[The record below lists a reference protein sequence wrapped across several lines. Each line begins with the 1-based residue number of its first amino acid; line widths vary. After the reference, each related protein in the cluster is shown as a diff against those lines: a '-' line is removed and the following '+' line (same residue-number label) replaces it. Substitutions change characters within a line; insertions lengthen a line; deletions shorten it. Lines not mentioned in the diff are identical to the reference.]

1 MHLYTVEYVPNIR
14 IGAMYRLNIVL
25 YMLGGERG
33 DGKMINKIDRI
44 KELTELLNKA
54 SDSYYNTGDT
64 IMEDHEF
71 DTLLEELCSLE
82 QETGFV
88 MVTSPTH
95 KVGYEVKSE
104 LKKIKHNHL
113 MLSLAK
119 TKNWN
124 EFIRYFD
131 SKDAIGM
138 IKMDGI
144 TGSLRYI
151 NGELVSAETRG
162 NGEIGEDIFH
172 NIKTVKT
179 VPQKIPYKDELIVDG
194 EIICTYDDFEPF
206 STEYKNPRNF
216 ASGSIRLLDS
226 NECVKRPLTFVAW
239 NVIKGFD
246 NENSFLRKLVLIDE
260 LGFSVVPWTSSF
272 DWDAKE
278 FLVNKAK
285 KLGYP
290 IDGLVGRFD
299 DIKYGES
306 LGTTS
311 HHSNAAYA
319 FKFYDEL
326 TETTLRDVEWTLG
339 RTSVLTPT
347 AVFDSV
353 DIDGSSVSRASLH
366 NISIMKNLGLTK
378 NCTIRVFKANQ
389 IIPQVDSADK
399 DGDIP
404 IKIPTKCPV
413 CGGATSIKQ
422 DNESEVL
429 VCTNPDCIGKKLA
442 RFTHFVSRKCMN
454 IDGLS
459 ERTLELLI
467 SNNLIRNFRDIYH
480 LKEHVGKLCTLD
492 GMGKKSV
499 ENLINSVEKSR
510 DVKLEN
516 FIAALGIPNIG
527 LSAAKAISKKFNG
540 SHYDF
545 VLALAN
551 DNYDFSQIDD
561 FGEITNKSLHDW
573 WHSKD
578 PMVGLLPME
587 VNFIVENDTGS
598 SSNLDGKSFCITGS
612 LTHYA
617 NRDALVKAIE
627 DNGGKYVSSVSKKT
641 DYLINNDKNST
652 SGKNKKAIDLNIP
665 IISEEDFLNM
675 IKNPS

>member
-1 MHLYTVEYVPNIR
+1 M
-14 IGAMYRLNIVL
+14 
-25 YMLGGERG
+25 
-33 DGKMINKIDRI
+33 NKIDRT

-71 DTLLEELCSLE
+71 DTLLEELRSLE

-88 MVTSPTH
+88 MATSPTH

-104 LKKIKHNHL
+104 LQKVTHNHP

-119 TKNWN
+119 TKDWN
-124 EFIRYFD
+124 EFIIYFG
-131 SKDAIGM
+131 SKDVIGM
-138 IKMDGI
+138 LKMDGL
-144 TGSLRYI
+144 TCSLRYV

-179 VPQKIPYKDELIVDG
+179 VPQKIPYKDELVVDG
-194 EIICTYDDFEPF
+194 EIICTYEDFDPF

-226 NECVKRPLTFVAW
+226 NECAKRPLTFVAW

-260 LGFSVVPWTSSF
+260 LGFTVVPWTSSF

-319 FKFYDEL
+319 FKFGDE
-326 TETTLRDVEWTLG
+326 TYETVLRDVEWNTT
-339 RTSVLTPT
+339 RTGIIAPV
-347 AVFDSV
+347 AVFDEV
-353 DIDGSSVSRASLH
+353 DLDGALTTRATLH
-366 NISIMKNLGLTK
+366 NLSIIEQLELGIGDTITVYRSNMVIPKVDDNLTRSNTL
-378 NCTIRVFKANQ
+378 
-389 IIPQVDSADK
+389 
-399 DGDIP
+399 
-404 IKIPTKCPV
+404 KIPTTCQC
-413 CGGATSIKQ
+413 CGYPTGVKYT
-422 DNESEVL
+422 DNSKVL
-429 VCTNPDCIGKKLA
+429 MCTNPDCPAKKLA

-459 ERTLELLI
+459 EKTLSLLI
-467 SNNLIRNFRDIYH
+467 SNNLVKNFRDIYH

-499 ENLINSVEKSR
+499 ENLLNSIEKSR

-578 PMVGLLPME
+578 PMVELLPME
-587 VNFIVENDTGS
+587 VNFIVDDGAIS
-598 SSNLDGKSFCITGS
+598 SASLDGKSFCITGN
-612 LTHYA
+612 LIHYA
-617 NRDALVKAIE
+617 NRDTLVKVIE

-652 SGKNKKAIDLNIP
+652 SGKNKKAIDLSIP

>member
-1 MHLYTVEYVPNIR
+1 M
-14 IGAMYRLNIVL
+14 
-25 YMLGGERG
+25 
-33 DGKMINKIDRI
+33 NKIDKI

-54 SDSYYNTGDT
+54 SDSYCNTGDT

-71 DTLLEELCSLE
+71 DTLLEELHSLE

-88 MVTSPTH
+88 MATSPTH

-104 LKKIKHNHL
+104 LQKVTHNHP

-119 TKNWN
+119 TKDWN
-124 EFIRYFD
+124 EFIVHFG
-131 SKDAIGM
+131 SKDVIGM
-138 IKMDGI
+138 LKMDGL
-144 TGSLRYI
+144 TCSLRYV

-194 EIICTYDDFEPF
+194 EIICTYQDFEPF

-226 NECVKRPLTFVAW
+226 NECAKRPLTFVAW

-260 LGFSVVPWTSSF
+260 LGFTVVPWTSSF

-290 IDGLVGRFD
+290 IDGLVGRFG

-306 LGTTS
+306 LGATS

-319 FKFYDEL
+319 FKFGDE
-326 TETTLRDVEWTLG
+326 TYETVLRDVEWNTT
-339 RTSVLTPT
+339 RTGIIAPV
-347 AVFDSV
+347 AVFDEV
-353 DIDGSSVSRASLH
+353 DLDGALTTRATLH
-366 NISIMKNLGLTK
+366 NLSIIEQLELGIGDTITVYRSNMVIPKIDDNLTRSNTL
-378 NCTIRVFKANQ
+378 
-389 IIPQVDSADK
+389 
-399 DGDIP
+399 
-404 IKIPTKCPV
+404 KIPTVCPC
-413 CGGATSIKQ
+413 CGHPTEVKYT
-422 DNESEVL
+422 DNSKVL
-429 VCTNPDCIGKKLA
+429 MCTNPDCPAKKLA

-467 SNNLIRNFRDIYH
+467 SNNLIKNFRDIYH

-499 ENLINSVEKSR
+499 ENLLNSIEKSR

-516 FIAALGIPNIG
+516 FIVALGIPNIG

-545 VLALAN
+545 VMALAN

-578 PMVGLLPME
+578 PMVELLPME
-587 VNFIVENDTGS
+587 VNFIVENTGS
-598 SSNLDGKSFCITGS
+598 NASLDGKSFCITGG
-612 LTHYA
+612 LTHYT
-617 NRDALVKAIE
+617 NRDALVKTIE

-641 DYLINNDKNST
+641 DYLINNDKTST
-652 SGKNKKAIDLNIP
+652 SGKNKKAMDLNIP
-665 IISEEDFLNM
+665 IISEEDFINM
-675 IKNPS
+675 IGE

>member
-1 MHLYTVEYVPNIR
+1 M
-14 IGAMYRLNIVL
+14 
-25 YMLGGERG
+25 
-33 DGKMINKIDRI
+33 NKIDRI

-54 SDSYYNTGDT
+54 SYSYYNTGDT

-82 QETGFV
+82 QETGFI
-88 MVTSPTH
+88 MATSPTH
-95 KVGYEVKSE
+95 NVGYEVKSE

-131 SKDAIGM
+131 SKDVIGM
-138 IKMDGI
+138 VKMDGI

-194 EIICTYDDFEPF
+194 EIICTYEDFEPF

-226 NECVKRPLTFVAW
+226 NECAKRPLTFVAW

-246 NENSFLRKLVLIDE
+246 NENSFLHKLVLIDE
-260 LGFSVVPWTSSF
+260 LGFTVVPWTSSF

-290 IDGLVGRFD
+290 IDGLVGRFG

-306 LGTTS
+306 LGATS

-319 FKFYDEL
+319 FKFGDE
-326 TETTLRDVEWTLG
+326 TYETVLRDVEWNTT
-339 RTSVLTPT
+339 RTGIIAPV
-347 AVFDSV
+347 AVFDEV
-353 DIDGSSVSRASLH
+353 DLDGALTTRATLH
-366 NISIMKNLGLTK
+366 NLSIIEQLELGIGDTITVYRSNMVIPKIDDNLTRSNTL
-378 NCTIRVFKANQ
+378 
-389 IIPQVDSADK
+389 
-399 DGDIP
+399 
-404 IKIPTKCPV
+404 KIPTVCPC
-413 CGGATSIKQ
+413 CGHPTEVKYT
-422 DNESEVL
+422 DNSKVL
-429 VCTNPDCIGKKLA
+429 MCTNPDCPAKKLA

-467 SNNLIRNFRDIYH
+467 SNNLIKNFRDIYH

-499 ENLINSVEKSR
+499 ENLLNSIEKSR

-545 VLALAN
+545 ILALSN

-578 PMVGLLPME
+578 PMVELLPME
-587 VNFIVENDTGS
+587 VNFIVEDTGS
-598 SSNLDGKSFCITGS
+598 NANLDGKSFCITGS
-612 LTHYA
+612 LTRYA
-617 NRDALVKAIE
+617 NRDALVKTIE

-641 DYLINNDKNST
+641 DYLINNDKTST
-652 SGKNKKAIDLNIP
+652 SGKNKKAMDLNIP
-665 IISEEDFLNM
+665 IISEEDFINM
-675 IKNPS
+675 IGGA

>member
-1 MHLYTVEYVPNIR
+1 
-14 IGAMYRLNIVL
+14 
-25 YMLGGERG
+25 
-33 DGKMINKIDRI
+33 MINKIERI
-44 KELTELLNKA
+44 KGLTSLLNKA
-54 SDSYYNTGDT
+54 ADAYYNTGNT
-64 IMEDHEF
+64 IMEDREY
-71 DTLLEELCSLE
+71 DSLLEELRSLE

-88 MVTSPTH
+88 MMASPTH

-104 LKKIKHNHL
+104 LQKVAHNHP

-119 TKNWN
+119 TKDWN
-124 EFIRYFD
+124 EFIRYFGN
-131 SKDAIGM
+131 KDVIGM
-138 IKMDGI
+138 LKMDGL
-144 TGSLRYI
+144 TCSLRYI
-151 NGELVSAETRG
+151 DGELISAETRG

-226 NECVKRPLTFVAW
+226 NECAKRPLTFVAW

-399 DGDIP
+399 DGDVP

-413 CGGATSIKQ
+413 CGGETSIKQ

-429 VCTNPDCIGKKLA
+429 VCTNPDCVGKKLA

-499 ENLINSVEKSR
+499 ENLLNSIEKSR

-578 PMVGLLPME
+578 PMVELLPME

-627 DNGGKYVSSVSKKT
+627 DNGGKYVSSVTKKT

-652 SGKNKKAIDLNIP
+652 SGKNKKAIDLSIP

>member
-1 MHLYTVEYVPNIR
+1 M
-14 IGAMYRLNIVL
+14 
-25 YMLGGERG
+25 
-33 DGKMINKIDRI
+33 NKIEKI
-44 KELTELLNKA
+44 KELTGLLNKA
-54 SDSYYNTGDT
+54 SDAYYNTGNT
-64 IMEDHEF
+64 IMEDREF
-71 DTLLEELCSLE
+71 DALVEELRKLE

-95 KVGYEVKSE
+95 NVGYEVKSE
-104 LKKIKHNHL
+104 LQKVTHNHP

-119 TKNWN
+119 TKDWN
-124 EFIRYFD
+124 EFIQYFWH
-131 SKDAIGM
+131 KDVIGM
-138 IKMDGI
+138 LKMDGL
-144 TGSLRYI
+144 TCSLRYI

-162 NGEIGEDIFH
+162 NGEIGEDILH

-194 EIICTYDDFEPF
+194 EIICTYDDFKPF

-226 NECVKRPLTFVAW
+226 NECAKRPLTFVAW
-239 NVIKGFD
+239 NVIKGFED
-246 NENSFLRKLVLIDE
+246 ENSFLKKLVMIE
-260 LGFSVVPWTSSF
+260 KQGFTVVPWTSSF

-278 FLVNKAK
+278 FLIEKAK
-285 KLGYP
+285 KYGYP

-306 LGTTS
+306 LGATS

-319 FKFYDEL
+319 FKFGDE
-326 TETTLRDVEWTLG
+326 TYETTLRGVEWNTT
-339 RTSVLTPT
+339 RTGIIAPVAIFDEVDLDGALTT
-347 AVFDSV
+347 
-353 DIDGSSVSRASLH
+353 RATLH
-366 NISIMKNLGLTK
+366 NLSIIEQLELGIGDTITVYRSNMVIPKIGDNLTRSNTL
-378 NCTIRVFKANQ
+378 
-389 IIPQVDSADK
+389 
-399 DGDIP
+399 
-404 IKIPTKCPV
+404 KIPTTCPC
-413 CGGATSIKQ
+413 CGKPTEVKYT
-422 DNESEVL
+422 DNSKVL
-429 VCTNPDCIGKKLA
+429 MCTNPDCAAKKLA

-459 ERTLELLI
+459 ERTLEALI
-467 SNNLIRNFRDIYH
+467 SNNLIKNFRDIYH
-480 LKEHVGKLCTLD
+480 LNEHLDKLYTID

-499 ENLINSVEKSR
+499 ENLLNSIEKSR

-545 VLALAN
+545 VQALSGG
-551 DNYDFSQIDD
+551 YDFSQIDD

-573 WHSKD
+573 WDSKD
-578 PMVGLLPME
+578 PMVELLPME
-587 VNFIVENDTGS
+587 VNFIVENDA
-598 SSNLDGKSFCITGS
+598 SSNASLDGKSFCITGS

-617 NRDALVKAIE
+617 NRDALVKVIE

-641 DYLINNDKNST
+641 DYLINNDKTST

-665 IISEEDFLNM
+665 IISEEDFINM
-675 IKNPS
+675 I

>member
-1 MHLYTVEYVPNIR
+1 MS
-14 IGAMYRLNIVL
+14 
-25 YMLGGERG
+25 
-33 DGKMINKIDRI
+33 KIEKI
-44 KELTELLNKA
+44 KELTDLLNKA
-54 SDSYYNTGDT
+54 SDAYYNTGNT
-64 IMEDHEF
+64 IMEDREF
-71 DTLLEELCSLE
+71 DTLVEELRNLE

-88 MVTSPTH
+88 MATSPTH

-104 LKKIKHNHL
+104 LQKVTHNHP

-124 EFIRYFD
+124 EFIQYFGN
-131 SKDAIGM
+131 KDVIGM
-138 IKMDGI
+138 LKMDGL
-144 TGSLRYI
+144 TCSLRYI

-162 NGEIGEDIFH
+162 NGEIGEDILH

-194 EIICTYDDFEPF
+194 EIICTYEDFEPF

-226 NECVKRPLTFVAW
+226 SECAKRPLTFVAW

-260 LGFSVVPWTSSF
+260 LGFTVVPWTSSF

-290 IDGLVGRFD
+290 IDGLVGRFG

-306 LGTTS
+306 LGATS

-319 FKFYDEL
+319 FKFGDE
-326 TETTLRDVEWTLG
+326 TYETTLRGVEWNTT
-339 RTSVLTPT
+339 RTGIIAPVAIFDEVDLDGALTT
-347 AVFDSV
+347 
-353 DIDGSSVSRASLH
+353 RATLH
-366 NISIMKNLGLTK
+366 NLSIIEQLELGIGDTITVYRSNMVIPKIDNNLTRSNTL
-378 NCTIRVFKANQ
+378 
-389 IIPQVDSADK
+389 
-399 DGDIP
+399 
-404 IKIPTKCPV
+404 KIPKTCPC
-413 CGGATSIKQ
+413 CGKPTEVKYT
-422 DNESEVL
+422 DNSKVL
-429 VCTNPDCIGKKLA
+429 MCTNPDCAAKKLA

-459 ERTLELLI
+459 ERTLEALI
-467 SNNLIRNFRDIYH
+467 SNNLIKNFRDIYH
-480 LKEHVGKLCTLD
+480 LNEHLDKLYTID

-499 ENLINSVEKSR
+499 ENLLNSIEKSR

-516 FIAALGIPNIG
+516 FITALGIPNIG

-545 VLALAN
+545 VMALAN

-578 PMVGLLPME
+578 QMVELLPME
-587 VNFIVENDTGS
+587 VNFIVDDGAIS
-598 SSNLDGKSFCITGS
+598 SASLDGKSFCITGN
-612 LTHYA
+612 LIHYA
-617 NRDALVKAIE
+617 NRDTLVKVIE

-652 SGKNKKAIDLNIP
+652 SGKNKKAIDLSIP

>member
-1 MHLYTVEYVPNIR
+1 MEK
-14 IGAMYRLNIVL
+14 IG
-25 YMLGGERG
+25 
-33 DGKMINKIDRI
+33 RI

-54 SDSYYNTGDT
+54 SDAYYNTGNT
-64 IMEDHEF
+64 IMEDREY
-71 DTLLEELCSLE
+71 DSLLEELRSLE

-88 MVTSPTH
+88 MMASPTH
-95 KVGYEVKSE
+95 NVGYEVKSE
-104 LKKIKHNHL
+104 LQKVAHNHP

-119 TKNWN
+119 TKDWN
-124 EFIRYFD
+124 EFIIYFGN
-131 SKDAIGM
+131 KDVIGM
-138 IKMDGI
+138 LKMDGL
-144 TGSLRYI
+144 TCSLRYI
-151 NGELVSAETRG
+151 DGELISAETRG

-194 EIICTYDDFEPF
+194 EIICTYEDFEPF

-226 NECVKRPLTFVAW
+226 NECAKRPLTFVAW

-260 LGFSVVPWTSSF
+260 LGFTVVPWTSSF

-306 LGTTS
+306 LGATS

-319 FKFYDEL
+319 FKFGDE
-326 TETTLRDVEWTLG
+326 TYETVLRDVEWNTT
-339 RTSVLTPT
+339 RTGIIAPV
-347 AVFDSV
+347 AVFDEV
-353 DIDGSSVSRASLH
+353 DLDGALTTRATLH
-366 NISIMKNLGLTK
+366 NLSIIEQLELGIGDTITVYRSNMVIPKIDNNLTRSNTL
-378 NCTIRVFKANQ
+378 
-389 IIPQVDSADK
+389 
-399 DGDIP
+399 
-404 IKIPTKCPV
+404 KIPKTCPC
-413 CGGATSIKQ
+413 CGKPTEVKYT
-422 DNESEVL
+422 DNSKVL
-429 VCTNPDCIGKKLA
+429 MCTNPDCAAKKLA

-459 ERTLELLI
+459 ERTLEALI
-467 SNNLIRNFRDIYH
+467 SNNLIKNFRDIYH
-480 LKEHVGKLCTLD
+480 LNEHIDKLYTID

-499 ENLINSVEKSR
+499 ENLLNSIEKSR

-516 FIAALGIPNIG
+516 FIASLGIPNIG
-527 LSAAKAISKKFNG
+527 LSAARSISKKFNG

-545 VLALAN
+545 VQALSGG
-551 DNYDFSQIDD
+551 YDFSQIDD

-573 WHSKD
+573 WDSKD
-578 PMVGLLPME
+578 PMVVLLPME
-587 VNFIVENDTGS
+587 VNFIVENDA
-598 SSNLDGKSFCITGS
+598 SSNASLDGKSFCITGS

-617 NRDALVKAIE
+617 NRDALVKAID

-641 DYLINNDKNST
+641 DYLINNDKTST

-665 IISEEDFLNM
+665 IISEEDFINM
-675 IKNPS
+675 IGGV

>member
-1 MHLYTVEYVPNIR
+1 MGK
-14 IGAMYRLNIVL
+14 IG
-25 YMLGGERG
+25 
-33 DGKMINKIDRI
+33 RI

-64 IMEDHEF
+64 IMEDREY
-71 DTLLEELCSLE
+71 DSLLEELRSLE

-88 MVTSPTH
+88 MMASPTH

-104 LKKIKHNHL
+104 LQKVAHNHP

-119 TKNWN
+119 TKDWN
-124 EFIRYFD
+124 EFIIYFG
-131 SKDAIGM
+131 SKDVIGM
-138 IKMDGI
+138 LKMDGL
-144 TGSLRYI
+144 TCSLRYV

-194 EIICTYDDFEPF
+194 EIICTYEDFEPF

-226 NECVKRPLTFVAW
+226 NECAKRPLTFVAW

-260 LGFSVVPWTSSF
+260 LGFTVVPWTSSF

-299 DIKYGES
+299 DIKYGEG
-306 LGTTS
+306 LGATS

-319 FKFYDEL
+319 FKFGDE
-326 TETTLRDVEWTLG
+326 TYETVLRDVEWNTT
-339 RTSVLTPT
+339 RTGIIAPV
-347 AVFDSV
+347 AVFDEV
-353 DIDGSSVSRASLH
+353 DLDGALTTRATLH
-366 NISIMKNLGLTK
+366 NLSIIEQLELGIGDTITVYRSNMVIPKIDDNLTRSNTL
-378 NCTIRVFKANQ
+378 
-389 IIPQVDSADK
+389 
-399 DGDIP
+399 
-404 IKIPTKCPV
+404 KIPTVCPC
-413 CGGATSIKQ
+413 CGHPTEVKYT
-422 DNESEVL
+422 DNSKVL
-429 VCTNPDCIGKKLA
+429 MCTNPDCPAKKLA

-467 SNNLIRNFRDIYH
+467 SNNLIKNFRDIYH

-499 ENLINSVEKSR
+499 ENLLNSIEKSR

-527 LSAAKAISKKFNG
+527 ISAAKAISKKFNG

-545 VLALAN
+545 ILALSN

-578 PMVGLLPME
+578 PMVELLPME
-587 VNFIVENDTGS
+587 VNFIVEDTGS
-598 SSNLDGKSFCITGS
+598 NANLDGKSFCITGS

-617 NRDALVKAIE
+617 NRDALVKAID

-641 DYLINNDKNST
+641 DYLINNDKTST
-652 SGKNKKAIDLNIP
+652 SGKNKKAMDLNIP
-665 IISEEDFLNM
+665 IISEEDFINM
-675 IKNPS
+675 IGGA

>member
-1 MHLYTVEYVPNIR
+1 M
-14 IGAMYRLNIVL
+14 
-25 YMLGGERG
+25 
-33 DGKMINKIDRI
+33 NKIDRI
-44 KELTELLNKA
+44 RELTELLNKA

-64 IMEDHEF
+64 IMEDYEF
-71 DTLLEELCSLE
+71 DTLLEELRSLE

-88 MVTSPTH
+88 MATSPTH

-104 LKKIKHNHL
+104 LQKVTHNHP

-119 TKNWN
+119 TKDWN
-124 EFIRYFD
+124 EFIVYFG
-131 SKDAIGM
+131 SKDVIGM
-138 IKMDGI
+138 LKMDGL
-144 TGSLRYI
+144 TASLRYI

-194 EIICTYDDFEPF
+194 EIICTYQDFEPF

-226 NECVKRPLTFVAW
+226 NECAKRPLTFVAW

-246 NENSFLRKLVLIDE
+246 DENSFLRKLVLIDE
-260 LGFSVVPWTSSF
+260 LGFTVVPWTSSF

-290 IDGLVGRFD
+290 IDGLVGRFG

-306 LGTTS
+306 LGATS

-319 FKFYDEL
+319 FKFGDEIY
-326 TETTLRDVEWTLG
+326 ETVLRGVEWNTT
-339 RTSVLTPT
+339 RTGIIAPV
-347 AVFDSV
+347 AVFDEV
-353 DIDGSSVSRASLH
+353 DLDGALTTRATLH
-366 NISIMKNLGLTK
+366 NLSIIEQLELGIGDTITVYRSNMVIPKIDDNLTRSNTL
-378 NCTIRVFKANQ
+378 
-389 IIPQVDSADK
+389 
-399 DGDIP
+399 
-404 IKIPTKCPV
+404 KIPTVCPC
-413 CGGATSIKQ
+413 CGHPTEVKYT
-422 DNESEVL
+422 DNSKVL
-429 VCTNPDCIGKKLA
+429 MCTNPDCPAKKLA
-442 RFTHFVSRKCMN
+442 RFTHFVSRKCMDIGN
-454 IDGLS
+454 LS
-459 ERTLELLI
+459 EKTLELLI
-467 SNNLIRNFRDIYH
+467 SNNLIKNFRDIYH

-499 ENLINSVEKSR
+499 ENLLNSIEKSR

-545 VLALAN
+545 ILALSN

-578 PMVGLLPME
+578 PMVELLPME
-587 VNFIVENDTGS
+587 VNFIVEDTGS
-598 SSNLDGKSFCITGS
+598 NASLDGKSFCITGG
-612 LTHYA
+612 LTHYT
-617 NRDALVKAIE
+617 NRDVLVKTIE

-641 DYLINNDKNST
+641 DYLINNDKTST
-652 SGKNKKAIDLNIP
+652 SGKNKKAMDLNIP
-665 IISEEDFLNM
+665 IISEEDFIKM
-675 IKNPS
+675 IGGA

>member
-1 MHLYTVEYVPNIR
+1 M
-14 IGAMYRLNIVL
+14 
-25 YMLGGERG
+25 
-33 DGKMINKIDRI
+33 NKIDRI

-54 SDSYYNTGDT
+54 SYSYYNTGDT

-88 MVTSPTH
+88 MATSPTH

-104 LKKIKHNHL
+104 LQKVTHNHP

-119 TKNWN
+119 TKDWN
-124 EFIRYFD
+124 EFIIYFG
-131 SKDAIGM
+131 SKDVIGM
-138 IKMDGI
+138 LKMDGL
-144 TGSLRYI
+144 TCSLRYV

-194 EIICTYDDFEPF
+194 EIICTYEDFEPF

-226 NECVKRPLTFVAW
+226 NECAKRPLTFVAW

-260 LGFSVVPWTSSF
+260 LGFTVVPWTSSF

-290 IDGLVGRFD
+290 IDGLVGRFG

-306 LGTTS
+306 LGATS

-319 FKFYDEL
+319 FKFGDE
-326 TETTLRDVEWTLG
+326 TYETILRDVEWNPT
-339 RTSVLTPT
+339 RTGIIAPV
-347 AVFDSV
+347 AVFDEV
-353 DIDGSSVSRASLH
+353 DLDGALTTRATLH
-366 NISIMKNLGLTK
+366 NLSIIEQLELGIGDTITVYRSNMVIPKIDDNLTRSNTL
-378 NCTIRVFKANQ
+378 
-389 IIPQVDSADK
+389 
-399 DGDIP
+399 
-404 IKIPTKCPV
+404 KIPTVCPC
-413 CGGATSIKQ
+413 CGHPTEVKYT
-422 DNESEVL
+422 DNSKVL
-429 VCTNPDCIGKKLA
+429 MCTNPDCPAKKLA

-467 SNNLIRNFRDIYH
+467 SNNLIKNFRDIYH

-499 ENLINSVEKSR
+499 ENLLNSIEKSR

-516 FIAALGIPNIG
+516 FIVALGIPNIG

-545 VLALAN
+545 ILALSN

-578 PMVGLLPME
+578 PMVELLPME
-587 VNFIVENDTGS
+587 VNFIVEDTGS
-598 SSNLDGKSFCITGS
+598 NANLDGKSFCITGS

-641 DYLINNDKNST
+641 DYLINNDKTST
-652 SGKNKKAIDLNIP
+652 SGKNKKAMDLNIP
-665 IISEEDFLNM
+665 IISEEDFINM
-675 IKNPS
+675 IGGA

>member
-1 MHLYTVEYVPNIR
+1 M
-14 IGAMYRLNIVL
+14 G
-25 YMLGGERG
+25 
-33 DGKMINKIDRI
+33 KIDRI
-44 KELTELLNKA
+44 KELTGLLNKA

-64 IMEDHEF
+64 IMEDYEF
-71 DTLLEELCSLE
+71 DTLLEELRSLE

-88 MVTSPTH
+88 MANSPTY

-104 LKKIKHNHL
+104 LQKVTHNHP

-119 TKNWN
+119 TKDWN
-124 EFIRYFD
+124 EFIIYFG
-131 SKDAIGM
+131 SKDVIGM
-138 IKMDGI
+138 LKMDGL
-144 TGSLRYI
+144 TCSLRYV

-162 NGEIGEDIFH
+162 NGEIGENIFH

-194 EIICTYDDFEPF
+194 EIICTYEDFEPF

-226 NECVKRPLTFVAW
+226 NECAKRPLTFVAW
-239 NVIKGFD
+239 DVIKGFD

-260 LGFSVVPWTSSF
+260 LGFTVVPWTSSF

-299 DIKYGES
+299 DIKYGEG
-306 LGTTS
+306 LGATS

-319 FKFYDEL
+319 FKFGDE
-326 TETTLRDVEWTLG
+326 TYETVLRDVEWNTT
-339 RTSVLTPT
+339 RTGIIAPV
-347 AVFDSV
+347 AVFDEV
-353 DIDGSSVSRASLH
+353 ELDGALTTRATLH
-366 NISIMKNLGLTK
+366 NLSIIEQLELGIGDTITVYRSNMVIPKIDDNLTRSNTL
-378 NCTIRVFKANQ
+378 
-389 IIPQVDSADK
+389 
-399 DGDIP
+399 
-404 IKIPTKCPV
+404 KIPTVCPC
-413 CGGATSIKQ
+413 CGHPTEVKYT
-422 DNESEVL
+422 DNSKVL
-429 VCTNPDCIGKKLA
+429 MCTNPDCPAKKLA

-467 SNNLIRNFRDIYH
+467 SNNLIKNFRDIYH
-480 LKEHVGKLCTLD
+480 LKDHVGKLCTLD

-499 ENLINSVEKSR
+499 ENLLNSIEKSR

-527 LSAAKAISKKFNG
+527 ISAAKAISKKFNR

-545 VLALAN
+545 ILALSN

-578 PMVGLLPME
+578 PMVELLPME
-587 VNFIVENDTGS
+587 VNFIVEDTCS
-598 SSNLDGKSFCITGS
+598 NANLDGKSFCITGS

-617 NRDALVKAIE
+617 NRDALVKAID
-627 DNGGKYVSSVSKKT
+627 DNGGEYVSSVSKKT
-641 DYLINNDKNST
+641 DYLINNDKTST
-652 SGKNKKAIDLNIP
+652 SGKNKKAMDLNIP
-665 IISEEDFLNM
+665 IISEEDFINM
-675 IKNPS
+675 IGGA

>member
-1 MHLYTVEYVPNIR
+1 MEK
-14 IGAMYRLNIVL
+14 IG
-25 YMLGGERG
+25 
-33 DGKMINKIDRI
+33 RI

-54 SDSYYNTGDT
+54 ADAYYNTGNT
-64 IMEDHEF
+64 IMEDYEF
-71 DTLLEELCSLE
+71 DALLEELRSLE

-88 MVTSPTH
+88 MMASPTH

-104 LKKIKHNHL
+104 LQKVTHNHP

-119 TKNWN
+119 TKDWN
-124 EFIRYFD
+124 EFIRYFG
-131 SKDAIGM
+131 SKDVIGM
-138 IKMDGI
+138 LKMDGLTCSI
-144 TGSLRYI
+144 RYI
-151 NGELVSAETRG
+151 DGELISAETRG

-179 VPQKIPYKDELIVDG
+179 VPQKIPYNDELIVDG
-194 EIICTYDDFEPF
+194 EIICTYQDFEPF

-226 NECVKRPLTFVAW
+226 NECAKRPLTFVAW

-246 NENSFLRKLVLIDE
+246 DENSFLRKLVLIDE
-260 LGFSVVPWTSSF
+260 LGFTVVPWTSSF

-299 DIKYGES
+299 DIKYGKS
-306 LGTTS
+306 LGATS

-319 FKFYDEL
+319 FKFGDE
-326 TETTLRDVEWTLG
+326 TYETTLRGVEWNTT
-339 RTSVLTPT
+339 RTGIIAPVAIFDEVDLDGALTT
-347 AVFDSV
+347 
-353 DIDGSSVSRASLH
+353 RATLH
-366 NISIMKNLGLTK
+366 NLSIIEQLELGIGDTITVYRSNMVIPKIGDNLTRSNTL
-378 NCTIRVFKANQ
+378 
-389 IIPQVDSADK
+389 
-399 DGDIP
+399 
-404 IKIPTKCPV
+404 KIPTTCPC
-413 CGGATSIKQ
+413 CGKPTEVKYT
-422 DNESEVL
+422 DNSKVL
-429 VCTNPDCIGKKLA
+429 MCTNPDCAAKKLA

-459 ERTLELLI
+459 ERTLEALI
-467 SNNLIRNFRDIYH
+467 YNNLIKNFRDIYH
-480 LKEHVGKLCTLD
+480 LNEHLDKLYTID

-499 ENLINSVEKSR
+499 ENLLNSIEKSR

-545 VLALAN
+545 VQALSSG
-551 DNYDFSQIDD
+551 YDFSQIDD

-573 WHSKD
+573 WDSKD
-578 PMVGLLPME
+578 PMVALLPIE
-587 VNFIVENDTGS
+587 VNFITDEAQNS
-598 SSNLDGKSFCITGS
+598 SVNLNGKSFCITGS

-617 NRDALVKAIE
+617 NRDTLVKAIE
-627 DNGGKYVSSVSKKT
+627 DNGGKYVSSVSKKI
-641 DYLINNDKNST
+641 DYLINNDKTST

-665 IISEEDFLNM
+665 IISEEDFINM
-675 IKNPS
+675 IGGV

>member
-1 MHLYTVEYVPNIR
+1 M
-14 IGAMYRLNIVL
+14 
-25 YMLGGERG
+25 
-33 DGKMINKIDRI
+33 NKIDKI

-54 SDSYYNTGDT
+54 SDSYCNTGDT

-71 DTLLEELCSLE
+71 DTLLEELHSLE

-88 MVTSPTH
+88 MATSPTH

-104 LKKIKHNHL
+104 LQKVTHNHP

-119 TKNWN
+119 TKDWN
-124 EFIRYFD
+124 EFIVHFG
-131 SKDAIGM
+131 SKDVIGM
-138 IKMDGI
+138 LKMDGL
-144 TGSLRYI
+144 TCSLRYV

-194 EIICTYDDFEPF
+194 EIICTYQDFEPF

-226 NECVKRPLTFVAW
+226 NECAKRPLTFVAW

-260 LGFSVVPWTSSF
+260 LGFTVVPWTSSF

-290 IDGLVGRFD
+290 IDGLVGRFG
-299 DIKYGES
+299 DIKYGEG
-306 LGTTS
+306 LGATS

-319 FKFYDEL
+319 FKFSDE
-326 TETTLRDVEWTLG
+326 TYETVLRGVEWNTT
-339 RTSVLTPT
+339 RTGIIAPV
-347 AVFDSV
+347 AVFDEV
-353 DIDGSSVSRASLH
+353 DLDGALTTRATLH
-366 NISIMKNLGLTK
+366 NLSIIEQLELGIGDTITVYRSNMVIPKIDDNLTRSNTL
-378 NCTIRVFKANQ
+378 
-389 IIPQVDSADK
+389 
-399 DGDIP
+399 
-404 IKIPTKCPV
+404 KIPTVCPC
-413 CGGATSIKQ
+413 CGHPTEVKYT
-422 DNESEVL
+422 DNSKVL
-429 VCTNPDCIGKKLA
+429 MCTNPDCPAKKLA

-454 IDGLS
+454 IGNLS
-459 ERTLELLI
+459 EKTLELLI
-467 SNNLIRNFRDIYH
+467 SNNLIKNFRDIYH

-499 ENLINSVEKSR
+499 ENLLNSIEKSR

-545 VLALAN
+545 VMALAN

-561 FGEITNKSLHDW
+561 FGEITNKSLHNW

-578 PMVGLLPME
+578 PMVELLPME
-587 VNFIVENDTGS
+587 VNFIVEDDSIS
-598 SSNLDGKSFCITGS
+598 SASLDGNSFCITGS

-627 DNGGKYVSSVSKKT
+627 DNGGKYMSSVSKKT
-641 DYLINNDKNST
+641 DYLINNDKTSI
-652 SGKNKKAIDLNIP
+652 SGKNKKAMDLNIP
-665 IISEEDFLNM
+665 IISEEDFINM
-675 IKNPS
+675 IGGA

>member
-1 MHLYTVEYVPNIR
+1 MEK
-14 IGAMYRLNIVL
+14 IG
-25 YMLGGERG
+25 
-33 DGKMINKIDRI
+33 RI

-64 IMEDHEF
+64 IMEDREY
-71 DTLLEELCSLE
+71 DSLLEELRSLE

-88 MVTSPTH
+88 MMASPTH

-104 LKKIKHNHL
+104 LQKVAHNHP

-119 TKNWN
+119 TKDWN
-124 EFIRYFD
+124 EFIIYFG
-131 SKDAIGM
+131 SKDVIGM
-138 IKMDGI
+138 LKMDGL
-144 TGSLRYI
+144 TCSLRYV

-179 VPQKIPYKDELIVDG
+179 VPQKIPYKDELIIDG
-194 EIICTYDDFEPF
+194 EIICTYEDFEPF

-226 NECVKRPLTFVAW
+226 NECAKRPLTFVAW

-260 LGFSVVPWTSSF
+260 LGFTVVPWTSSF

-299 DIKYGES
+299 DIKYGEG
-306 LGTTS
+306 LGATS

-319 FKFYDEL
+319 FKFGDE
-326 TETTLRDVEWTLG
+326 TYETILRDVEWNTT
-339 RTSVLTPT
+339 RTGIIAPV
-347 AVFDSV
+347 AVFDEV
-353 DIDGSSVSRASLH
+353 DLDGALTTRATLH
-366 NISIMKNLGLTK
+366 NLSIIEQLELGIGDTITVYRSNMVIPKIDDNLTRSNTL
-378 NCTIRVFKANQ
+378 
-389 IIPQVDSADK
+389 
-399 DGDIP
+399 
-404 IKIPTKCPV
+404 KIPTVCPC
-413 CGGATSIKQ
+413 CGHPTEVKYT
-422 DNESEVL
+422 DNSKVL
-429 VCTNPDCIGKKLA
+429 MCTNPDCPAKKLA

-467 SNNLIRNFRDIYH
+467 SNNLIKNFRDIYH

-499 ENLINSVEKSR
+499 ENLLNSIEKSR

-516 FIAALGIPNIG
+516 FITALGIPNIG
-527 LSAAKAISKKFNG
+527 LSAAKAIGKKFNG

-545 VLALAN
+545 ILALSN

-578 PMVGLLPME
+578 PMVELLPME
-587 VNFIVENDTGS
+587 VNFIVEDTGS
-598 SSNLDGKSFCITGS
+598 NANLDGKSFCITGS

-617 NRDALVKAIE
+617 NRDALVKTIE

-641 DYLINNDKNST
+641 DYLINNDKTST
-652 SGKNKKAIDLNIP
+652 SGKNKKAMDLNIP
-665 IISEEDFLNM
+665 IISEEDFINM
-675 IKNPS
+675 IGGA

>member
-1 MHLYTVEYVPNIR
+1 MEK
-14 IGAMYRLNIVL
+14 IG
-25 YMLGGERG
+25 
-33 DGKMINKIDRI
+33 RI

-54 SDSYYNTGDT
+54 SDAYYNTGNT
-64 IMEDHEF
+64 IMEDREY
-71 DTLLEELCSLE
+71 DSLLEELRSLE

-88 MVTSPTH
+88 MMASPTH
-95 KVGYEVKSE
+95 NVGYEVKSE
-104 LKKIKHNHL
+104 LKKIKHNHP
-113 MLSLAK
+113 MLSLSK

-124 EFIRYFD
+124 EFIIYFG
-131 SKDAIGM
+131 SKDVIGM
-138 IKMDGI
+138 VKMDGI

-194 EIICTYDDFEPF
+194 EIICTYQDFDPC

-226 NECVKRPLTFVAW
+226 NECAKRPLTFVAW

-246 NENSFLRKLVLIDE
+246 DENSFLRKLVLIDE
-260 LGFSVVPWTSSF
+260 LGFTVVPWTSSF

-306 LGTTS
+306 LGATS

-399 DGDIP
+399 DGDVP

-499 ENLINSVEKSR
+499 ENLLNSIEKSR

-578 PMVGLLPME
+578 PMIELLPME
-587 VNFIVENDTGS
+587 MNFIVENDTGS
-598 SSNLDGKSFCITGS
+598 SSNLDGKSFCITGG
-612 LTHYA
+612 LTHYT
-617 NRDALVKAIE
+617 NRDTLVKAIE
-627 DNGGKYVSSVSKKT
+627 DNGGKYVSGVSKKT
-641 DYLINNDKNST
+641 DYLINNDTTST
-652 SGKNKKAIDLNIP
+652 SGKNKKAMELHIP
-665 IISEEDFLNM
+665 IISEQDFINM
-675 IKNPS
+675 IS

>member
-1 MHLYTVEYVPNIR
+1 M
-14 IGAMYRLNIVL
+14 
-25 YMLGGERG
+25 
-33 DGKMINKIDRI
+33 NKIDRI

-64 IMEDHEF
+64 IMEDYEF
-71 DTLLEELCSLE
+71 DTLIEELRSLE

-88 MVTSPTH
+88 MATSPTH

-104 LKKIKHNHL
+104 LQKVTHNHP

-119 TKNWN
+119 TKDWN
-124 EFIRYFD
+124 EFIIYFG
-131 SKDAIGM
+131 SKDVIGM
-138 IKMDGI
+138 LKMDGL
-144 TGSLRYI
+144 TCSLRYV

-194 EIICTYDDFEPF
+194 EIICTYENFEPF

-226 NECVKRPLTFVAW
+226 NECAKRPLTFVAW

-260 LGFSVVPWTSSF
+260 LGFTVVPWTSSF
-272 DWDAKE
+272 DWDANE

-319 FKFYDEL
+319 FKFGDE
-326 TETTLRDVEWTLG
+326 TYETVLRDVEWNTT
-339 RTSVLTPT
+339 RTGIIAPV
-347 AVFDSV
+347 AVFDEV
-353 DIDGSSVSRASLH
+353 DLDGALTTRATLH
-366 NISIMKNLGLTK
+366 NLSIIEQLELGIGDTITVYRSNMVIPKIDDNLTRSNTL
-378 NCTIRVFKANQ
+378 
-389 IIPQVDSADK
+389 
-399 DGDIP
+399 
-404 IKIPTKCPV
+404 KIPTTCQC
-413 CGGATSIKQ
+413 CGYPTEVKYT
-422 DNESEVL
+422 DNSKVL
-429 VCTNPDCIGKKLA
+429 MCTNPDCPAKKLA

-459 ERTLELLI
+459 EKTLSLLI
-467 SNNLIRNFRDIYH
+467 SNNLVKNFRDIYH

-499 ENLINSVEKSR
+499 ENLLNSIEKSR

-578 PMVGLLPME
+578 PMVELLPME
-587 VNFIVENDTGS
+587 VNFIVDDGAIS
-598 SSNLDGKSFCITGS
+598 SASLDGKSFCITGN
-612 LTHYA
+612 LIHYA
-617 NRDALVKAIE
+617 NRDTLVKVIE

-652 SGKNKKAIDLNIP
+652 SGKNKKAIDLSIP

>member
-1 MHLYTVEYVPNIR
+1 MS
-14 IGAMYRLNIVL
+14 
-25 YMLGGERG
+25 
-33 DGKMINKIDRI
+33 KIEKI
-44 KELTELLNKA
+44 KELTDLLNKA
-54 SDSYYNTGDT
+54 SDAYYNTGNT
-64 IMEDHEF
+64 IMEDREF
-71 DTLLEELCSLE
+71 DTLVEELRNLE

-88 MVTSPTH
+88 MATSPTH

-104 LKKIKHNHL
+104 LQKVTHNHP

-124 EFIRYFD
+124 EFIQYFGN
-131 SKDAIGM
+131 KDVIGM
-138 IKMDGI
+138 LKMDGL
-144 TGSLRYI
+144 TCSLRYI

-162 NGEIGEDIFH
+162 NGEIGEDILH

-194 EIICTYDDFEPF
+194 EIICTYQDFEPF

-226 NECVKRPLTFVAW
+226 NECAKRPLTFVAW

-246 NENSFLRKLVLIDE
+246 GENSFLRKLVLIDE
-260 LGFSVVPWTSSF
+260 LGFTVVPWTSSF

-306 LGTTS
+306 LGATS

-319 FKFYDEL
+319 FKFGDE
-326 TETTLRDVEWTLG
+326 TYETTLRGVEWNTT
-339 RTSVLTPT
+339 RTGIIAPVAIFDEVDLDGALTT
-347 AVFDSV
+347 
-353 DIDGSSVSRASLH
+353 RATLH
-366 NISIMKNLGLTK
+366 NLSIIEQLELGIGDTITVYRSNMVIPKIGDNLTRSNIL
-378 NCTIRVFKANQ
+378 
-389 IIPQVDSADK
+389 
-399 DGDIP
+399 
-404 IKIPTKCPV
+404 KIPTTCPC
-413 CGGATSIKQ
+413 CGKPTEVKYT
-422 DNESEVL
+422 DNSKVL
-429 VCTNPDCIGKKLA
+429 MCTNPDCAAKKLA

-459 ERTLELLI
+459 ERTLEALI
-467 SNNLIRNFRDIYH
+467 SNNLIKNFRDIYH
-480 LKEHVGKLCTLD
+480 LNEHLDKLYTID

-499 ENLINSVEKSR
+499 ENLLNSIEKSR

-527 LSAAKAISKKFNG
+527 LSAAKTISKKFNG

-545 VLALAN
+545 VHALSSG
-551 DNYDFSQIDD
+551 YDFSQIDD

-573 WHSKD
+573 WDSKD
-578 PMVGLLPME
+578 PMVELLPME
-587 VNFIVENDTGS
+587 VNFIVENDA
-598 SSNLDGKSFCITGS
+598 SSNASLDGKSFCITGS
-612 LTHYA
+612 LTHYT
-617 NRDALVKAIE
+617 NRDALVKVIE

-641 DYLINNDKNST
+641 DYLINNDKTST

-665 IISEEDFLNM
+665 IISEEDFINM
-675 IKNPS
+675 I

>member
-1 MHLYTVEYVPNIR
+1 MGK
-14 IGAMYRLNIVL
+14 IG
-25 YMLGGERG
+25 
-33 DGKMINKIDRI
+33 RI

-64 IMEDHEF
+64 IMEDREY
-71 DTLLEELCSLE
+71 DSLLEELRSLE

-88 MVTSPTH
+88 MMASPTH

-104 LKKIKHNHL
+104 LQKVAHNHP

-119 TKNWN
+119 TKDWN
-124 EFIRYFD
+124 EFIIYFG
-131 SKDAIGM
+131 SKDVIGM
-138 IKMDGI
+138 LKMDGL
-144 TGSLRYI
+144 TCSLRYV

-194 EIICTYDDFEPF
+194 EIICTYEDFEPF

-226 NECVKRPLTFVAW
+226 NECAKRPLTFVAW

-260 LGFSVVPWTSSF
+260 LGFTVVPWTSSF

-299 DIKYGES
+299 DIKYGEG
-306 LGTTS
+306 LGATS

-319 FKFYDEL
+319 FKFGDE
-326 TETTLRDVEWTLG
+326 TYETVLRDVEWNTT
-339 RTSVLTPT
+339 RTGIIAPV
-347 AVFDSV
+347 AVFDEV
-353 DIDGSSVSRASLH
+353 DLDGALTTRATLH
-366 NISIMKNLGLTK
+366 NLSIIEQLELGIGDTITVYRSNMVIPKIDDNLTRSNTL
-378 NCTIRVFKANQ
+378 
-389 IIPQVDSADK
+389 
-399 DGDIP
+399 
-404 IKIPTKCPV
+404 KIPTVCPC
-413 CGGATSIKQ
+413 CGHPTEVKYT
-422 DNESEVL
+422 DNSKVL
-429 VCTNPDCIGKKLA
+429 MCTNPDCPAKKLA

-467 SNNLIRNFRDIYH
+467 SNNLIKNFRDIYH
-480 LKEHVGKLCTLD
+480 LKDHVGKLCTLD

-499 ENLINSVEKSR
+499 ENLLNSIEKSR

-527 LSAAKAISKKFNG
+527 ISAAKAISKKFNG

-545 VLALAN
+545 ILALSN

-578 PMVGLLPME
+578 PMVELLPME
-587 VNFIVENDTGS
+587 VNFIVEDTGS
-598 SSNLDGKSFCITGS
+598 NANLDGKSFCITGS

-617 NRDALVKAIE
+617 NRDALVKAID

-641 DYLINNDKNST
+641 DYLINNDKTST
-652 SGKNKKAIDLNIP
+652 SGKNKKAMDLNIP
-665 IISEEDFLNM
+665 IISEEDFINM
-675 IKNPS
+675 IGGA

>member
-1 MHLYTVEYVPNIR
+1 MV
-14 IGAMYRLNIVL
+14 
-25 YMLGGERG
+25 
-33 DGKMINKIDRI
+33 KISRI

-64 IMEDHEF
+64 IMEDREY
-71 DTLLEELCSLE
+71 DSLLEELRFLE

-88 MVTSPTH
+88 MMASPTH

-104 LKKIKHNHL
+104 LQKVAHNHP

-119 TKNWN
+119 TKDWN
-124 EFIRYFD
+124 GFIIYFGN
-131 SKDAIGM
+131 KDVIGM
-138 IKMDGI
+138 LKMDGL
-144 TGSLRYI
+144 TCSLRYI
-151 NGELVSAETRG
+151 DGELISAETRG

-172 NIKTVKT
+172 NIETVKT

-194 EIICTYDDFEPF
+194 EIICTYQDFEPF

-226 NECVKRPLTFVAW
+226 NECAKRPLTFVAW

-260 LGFSVVPWTSSF
+260 LGFTVVPWTSSF

-306 LGTTS
+306 LGATS

-399 DGDIP
+399 DGDVPIEIP
-404 IKIPTKCPV
+404 NKCPI

-429 VCTNPDCIGKKLA
+429 VCTNPDCIGKKIA

-467 SNNLIRNFRDIYH
+467 SNNLIKNFRDIYH
-480 LKEHVGKLCTLD
+480 LKEHVGKLCDID

-499 ENLINSVEKSR
+499 ENLLNSIEKSR

-545 VLALAN
+545 ILALSN

-578 PMVGLLPME
+578 PMVELLPME
-587 VNFIVENDTGS
+587 VNFIVEDTGS
-598 SSNLDGKSFCITGS
+598 NANLDGKSFCITGG
-612 LTHYA
+612 LTHYT
-617 NRDALVKAIE
+617 NRDALVKTIE

-641 DYLINNDKNST
+641 DYLINNDKTST
-652 SGKNKKAIDLNIP
+652 SGKNKKAMDLNIP
-665 IISEEDFLNM
+665 IISEEDFINM
-675 IKNPS
+675 IGE

>member
-1 MHLYTVEYVPNIR
+1 M
-14 IGAMYRLNIVL
+14 G
-25 YMLGGERG
+25 
-33 DGKMINKIDRI
+33 KIDRI

-54 SDSYYNTGDT
+54 SDSYYNTGDI
-64 IMEDHEF
+64 IMEDREY
-71 DTLLEELCSLE
+71 DSLLEELRSLE

-88 MVTSPTH
+88 MMASPTH

-104 LKKIKHNHL
+104 LQKVAHNHP

-119 TKNWN
+119 TKDWN
-124 EFIRYFD
+124 EFIRYFGN
-131 SKDAIGM
+131 KDVIGM
-138 IKMDGI
+138 LKMDGL
-144 TGSLRYI
+144 TCSLRYV

-162 NGEIGEDIFH
+162 NGEIGEDILH

-194 EIICTYDDFEPF
+194 EIICTYEDFEPF

-226 NECVKRPLTFVAW
+226 NECAKRPLTFVAW

-260 LGFSVVPWTSSF
+260 LGFTVVPWTSSF

-299 DIKYGES
+299 DIKYGEG
-306 LGTTS
+306 LGATS

-319 FKFYDEL
+319 FKFGDE
-326 TETTLRDVEWTLG
+326 TYETILRDVEWNTT
-339 RTSVLTPT
+339 RTGIIAPVAIFDEVDLDGALTT
-347 AVFDSV
+347 
-353 DIDGSSVSRASLH
+353 RATLH
-366 NISIMKNLGLTK
+366 NLSIIEQLELGIGD
-378 NCTIRVFKANQ
+378 TITVYRSNMV
-389 IIPQVDSADK
+389 IPKIDDNITRSNTL
-399 DGDIP
+399 
-404 IKIPTKCPV
+404 KIPTVCPC
-413 CGGATSIKQ
+413 CGHPTEVKYT
-422 DNESEVL
+422 DNSKVL
-429 VCTNPDCIGKKLA
+429 MCTNPDCPAKKLA

-467 SNNLIRNFRDIYH
+467 SNNLIKNFRDIYH

-499 ENLINSVEKSR
+499 ENLLNSIEKSR

-545 VLALAN
+545 ILALSN

-578 PMVGLLPME
+578 PMVELLPME
-587 VNFIVENDTGS
+587 VNFIVEDTGS
-598 SSNLDGKSFCITGS
+598 NANLDGKSFCITGS

-617 NRDALVKAIE
+617 NRDALVKAID

-641 DYLINNDKNST
+641 DYLINNDKTST
-652 SGKNKKAIDLNIP
+652 SGKNKKAMDLNIP
-665 IISEEDFLNM
+665 IISEEDFINM
-675 IKNPS
+675 IGGA

>member
-1 MHLYTVEYVPNIR
+1 M
-14 IGAMYRLNIVL
+14 
-25 YMLGGERG
+25 
-33 DGKMINKIDRI
+33 NKIDSI

-64 IMEDHEF
+64 IMEDHKF
-71 DTLLEELCSLE
+71 DTFLEELCSLE

-88 MVTSPTH
+88 MATSPTH
-95 KVGYEVKSE
+95 NVGYEVKSE
-104 LKKIKHNHL
+104 LQKVTHNHP

-119 TKNWN
+119 TKDWN
-124 EFIRYFD
+124 EFIIYFG
-131 SKDAIGM
+131 SKDVIGM
-138 IKMDGI
+138 LKMDGL
-144 TGSLRYI
+144 TCSLRYV
-151 NGELVSAETRG
+151 NSELVSAETRG

-194 EIICTYDDFEPF
+194 EIICTYEDFEPF

-226 NECVKRPLTFVAW
+226 NECAKRPLTFVAW

-260 LGFSVVPWTSSF
+260 LGFTVVPWTSSF

-290 IDGLVGRFD
+290 IDGLVGRFG

-306 LGTTS
+306 LGATS

-319 FKFYDEL
+319 FKFGDE
-326 TETTLRDVEWTLG
+326 TYETILRDVEWNPT
-339 RTSVLTPT
+339 RTGIIAPV
-347 AVFDSV
+347 AVFDEV
-353 DIDGSSVSRASLH
+353 DLDGALTTRATLH
-366 NISIMKNLGLTK
+366 NLSIIEQLELGIGDTITVYRSNMVIPKIDDNLTRSNTL
-378 NCTIRVFKANQ
+378 
-389 IIPQVDSADK
+389 
-399 DGDIP
+399 
-404 IKIPTKCPV
+404 KIPTVCPC
-413 CGGATSIKQ
+413 CGHPTEVKYT
-422 DNESEVL
+422 DNSKVL
-429 VCTNPDCIGKKLA
+429 MCTNPDCPAKKLA

-467 SNNLIRNFRDIYH
+467 SNNLIKNFRDIYH

-499 ENLINSVEKSR
+499 ENLLNSIEKSR

-540 SHYDF
+540 SHYYF
-545 VLALAN
+545 ILALSN

-578 PMVGLLPME
+578 PMVELLPME
-587 VNFIVENDTGS
+587 VNFIVEDTGS
-598 SSNLDGKSFCITGS
+598 NANLDGKSFCITGS

-641 DYLINNDKNST
+641 DYLINNDKTST
-652 SGKNKKAIDLNIP
+652 SGKNKKAMDLNIP
-665 IISEEDFLNM
+665 IISEEDFINM
-675 IKNPS
+675 IGE

>member
-1 MHLYTVEYVPNIR
+1 M
-14 IGAMYRLNIVL
+14 
-25 YMLGGERG
+25 
-33 DGKMINKIDRI
+33 NKIDRI

-64 IMEDHEF
+64 IMEDYEF
-71 DTLLEELCSLE
+71 DTLLEELRSLE

-88 MVTSPTH
+88 MATSPTH

-131 SKDAIGM
+131 SKDVIGM
-138 IKMDGI
+138 VKMDGI

-194 EIICTYDDFEPF
+194 EIICTYEDFEPF

-226 NECVKRPLTFVAW
+226 NECAKRPLTFVAW

-260 LGFSVVPWTSSF
+260 LGFTVVPWTSSF

-319 FKFYDEL
+319 FKFGDE
-326 TETTLRDVEWTLG
+326 TYETVLRDVEWNTT
-339 RTSVLTPT
+339 RTGIIAPV
-347 AVFDSV
+347 AVFDEV
-353 DIDGSSVSRASLH
+353 DLDGALTTRATLH
-366 NISIMKNLGLTK
+366 NLSIIEQLELGIGDTITVYRSNMVIPKIEDNLTRSNTL
-378 NCTIRVFKANQ
+378 
-389 IIPQVDSADK
+389 
-399 DGDIP
+399 
-404 IKIPTKCPV
+404 KIPTTCQC
-413 CGGATSIKQ
+413 CGYPTEVKYT
-422 DNESEVL
+422 DNSKVL
-429 VCTNPDCIGKKLA
+429 MCTNPDCPAKKLA

-459 ERTLELLI
+459 EKTLSLLI
-467 SNNLIRNFRDIYH
+467 SNNLVKNFRDIYH

-499 ENLINSVEKSR
+499 ENLLNSIEKSR

-578 PMVGLLPME
+578 PMVELLPME
-587 VNFIVENDTGS
+587 VNFIVDDGAIS
-598 SSNLDGKSFCITGS
+598 SASLDGKSFCITGN
-612 LTHYA
+612 LIHYA
-617 NRDALVKAIE
+617 NRDTLVKVIE

-652 SGKNKKAIDLNIP
+652 SGKNKKAIDLSIP

>member
-1 MHLYTVEYVPNIR
+1 M
-14 IGAMYRLNIVL
+14 
-25 YMLGGERG
+25 
-33 DGKMINKIDRI
+33 NKIDRI

-71 DTLLEELCSLE
+71 DTLLEELRSLE
-82 QETGFV
+82 RETGFV
-88 MVTSPTH
+88 MATSPTH

-104 LKKIKHNHL
+104 LQKVTHNHP

-119 TKNWN
+119 TKDWN
-124 EFIRYFD
+124 EFIIYFG
-131 SKDAIGM
+131 SKDVIGM
-138 IKMDGI
+138 LKMDGL
-144 TGSLRYI
+144 TCSLRYV

-194 EIICTYDDFEPF
+194 EIICTYQDFEPF

-226 NECVKRPLTFVAW
+226 NECAKRPLMFVAW
-239 NVIKGFD
+239 NIIKGFD

-260 LGFSVVPWTSSF
+260 LGFTVVPWTSSF

-290 IDGLVGRFD
+290 IDGLVGRFG

-306 LGTTS
+306 LGATS

-319 FKFYDEL
+319 FKFGDE
-326 TETTLRDVEWTLG
+326 TYETVLRGVEWNTT
-339 RTSVLTPT
+339 RTGIIAPV
-347 AVFDSV
+347 AVFDEV
-353 DIDGSSVSRASLH
+353 DLDGALTTRATLH
-366 NISIMKNLGLTK
+366 NLSIIEQLELGIGDTITVYRSNMVIPKIDDNLTRSNTL
-378 NCTIRVFKANQ
+378 
-389 IIPQVDSADK
+389 
-399 DGDIP
+399 
-404 IKIPTKCPV
+404 KIPTVCPCCSHPTEV
-413 CGGATSIKQ
+413 KYT
-422 DNESEVL
+422 DNSKVL
-429 VCTNPDCIGKKLA
+429 MCTNPDCPAKKLA

-459 ERTLELLI
+459 EKTLSLLI
-467 SNNLIRNFRDIYH
+467 SNNLVKNFRDIYH

-499 ENLINSVEKSR
+499 ENLLNSIEKSR

-540 SHYDF
+540 SHYYF

-551 DNYDFSQIDD
+551 DNYDFSQIND

-578 PMVGLLPME
+578 PMVELLPME
-587 VNFIVENDTGS
+587 VNFIVEDDASPNTS
-598 SSNLDGKSFCITGS
+598 LDSKSFCITGS

-617 NRDALVKAIE
+617 NRDALVKVIE

-641 DYLINNDKNST
+641 DYLINNDKTST
-652 SGKNKKAIDLNIP
+652 SGKNKKAMDLNIP
-665 IISEEDFLNM
+665 IISEEDFIKM
-675 IKNPS
+675 IGGA

>member
-1 MHLYTVEYVPNIR
+1 M
-14 IGAMYRLNIVL
+14 G
-25 YMLGGERG
+25 
-33 DGKMINKIDRI
+33 KIDRI

-64 IMEDHEF
+64 IMEDREY
-71 DTLLEELCSLE
+71 DSLLEELRSLE

-88 MVTSPTH
+88 MMASPTH

-104 LKKIKHNHL
+104 LQKVAHNHP

-119 TKNWN
+119 TKDWN
-124 EFIRYFD
+124 EFIIYFG
-131 SKDAIGM
+131 SKDVIGM
-138 IKMDGI
+138 LKMDGL
-144 TGSLRYI
+144 TCSLRYV

-162 NGEIGEDIFH
+162 NGEIGEDILH

-194 EIICTYDDFEPF
+194 EIICTYEDFEPF

-226 NECVKRPLTFVAW
+226 NECAKRPLTFVAW

-260 LGFSVVPWTSSF
+260 LGFTVVPWTSSF

-299 DIKYGES
+299 DIKYGEG
-306 LGTTS
+306 LGATS

-319 FKFYDEL
+319 FKFGDE
-326 TETTLRDVEWTLG
+326 TYETVLRDVEWNTT
-339 RTSVLTPT
+339 RTGIIAPV
-347 AVFDSV
+347 AVFDEV
-353 DIDGSSVSRASLH
+353 DLDGALTTRATLH
-366 NISIMKNLGLTK
+366 NLSIIEQLELGIGDTITVYRSNMVIPKIDDNLTRSNTL
-378 NCTIRVFKANQ
+378 
-389 IIPQVDSADK
+389 
-399 DGDIP
+399 
-404 IKIPTKCPV
+404 KIPTVCPC
-413 CGGATSIKQ
+413 CGHPTEVKYT
-422 DNESEVL
+422 DNSKVL
-429 VCTNPDCIGKKLA
+429 MCTNPDCPAKKLA

-467 SNNLIRNFRDIYH
+467 SNNLIKNFRDIYH

-499 ENLINSVEKSR
+499 ENLLNSIEKSR

-527 LSAAKAISKKFNG
+527 ISAAKAISKKFNG

-545 VLALAN
+545 ILALSN

-578 PMVGLLPME
+578 PMVELLPME
-587 VNFIVENDTGS
+587 VNFIVEDTGS
-598 SSNLDGKSFCITGS
+598 NANLDGKSFCITGS

-617 NRDALVKAIE
+617 NRDALVKAID

-641 DYLINNDKNST
+641 DYLINNDKTST
-652 SGKNKKAIDLNIP
+652 SGKNKKAMDLNIP
-665 IISEEDFLNM
+665 IISEEDFINM
-675 IKNPS
+675 IGGA

>member
-1 MHLYTVEYVPNIR
+1 MEK
-14 IGAMYRLNIVL
+14 IG
-25 YMLGGERG
+25 
-33 DGKMINKIDRI
+33 RI

-54 SDSYYNTGDT
+54 SDAYYNTGNT
-64 IMEDHEF
+64 IMEDREY
-71 DTLLEELCSLE
+71 DSLLEELRSLE

-88 MVTSPTH
+88 MMASPTH

-104 LKKIKHNHL
+104 LQKVAHNHP

-119 TKNWN
+119 TKDWN
-124 EFIRYFD
+124 EFIIYFGN
-131 SKDAIGM
+131 KDVIGM
-138 IKMDGI
+138 LKMDGL
-144 TGSLRYI
+144 TCSLRYI
-151 NGELVSAETRG
+151 DGELISAETRG

-194 EIICTYDDFEPF
+194 EIVCTYDDFEPF

-260 LGFSVVPWTSSF
+260 LGFTVVPWTSSF

-299 DIKYGES
+299 DIKYGEG
-306 LGTTS
+306 LGATS

-319 FKFYDEL
+319 FKFGDE
-326 TETTLRDVEWTLG
+326 TYETVLRDVEWNTT
-339 RTSVLTPT
+339 RTGIIAPV
-347 AVFDSV
+347 AVFDEV
-353 DIDGSSVSRASLH
+353 DLDGALTTRATLH
-366 NISIMKNLGLTK
+366 NLSIIEQLELGIGDTITVYRSNMVIPKIDDNLTRSNTL
-378 NCTIRVFKANQ
+378 
-389 IIPQVDSADK
+389 
-399 DGDIP
+399 
-404 IKIPTKCPV
+404 KIPTTCQC
-413 CGGATSIKQ
+413 CGYPTEVKYT
-422 DNESEVL
+422 DNSKVL
-429 VCTNPDCIGKKLA
+429 MCTNPDCPAKKLA

-459 ERTLELLI
+459 EKTLSLLI
-467 SNNLIRNFRDIYH
+467 SNNLVKNFRDIYH

-499 ENLINSVEKSR
+499 ENLLNSIEKSR

-578 PMVGLLPME
+578 PMIELLPIE

-617 NRDALVKAIE
+617 NRNALVKAIE

-641 DYLINNDKNST
+641 NYLINNDKTST
-652 SGKNKKAIDLNIP
+652 SGKNKKAIDLSIP